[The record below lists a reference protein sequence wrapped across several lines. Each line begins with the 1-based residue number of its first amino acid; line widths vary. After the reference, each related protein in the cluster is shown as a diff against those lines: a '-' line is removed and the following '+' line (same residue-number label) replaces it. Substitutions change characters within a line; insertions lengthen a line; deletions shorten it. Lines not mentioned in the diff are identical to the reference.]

1 MRKKCLSVLLALAIA
16 LTLAPVSALAA
27 DTRSV
32 PNEIT
37 TIKLLA
43 EALEA
48 DEPTG
53 GSDVVTLRTDVTI
66 DKILRINCDATIELS
81 GHTLKITGGYV
92 RIDSGNTVKFTN
104 IGTGTTAG
112 AVVSNHGT
120 AAIIAMRGSTLELGE
135 VRVENT
141 ENGYGIMVNPNPTD
155 AAANT
160 TVTLDKTLIKTEAA
174 GGVYVH
180 GNLQT
185 DDIDKTP
192 VITLLN
198 AKIVSGGAGMYLAG
212 SSNTTVTG
220 NSEITGAT
228 IGIGIKAGKL
238 DIKGNSKIE
247 GNGTYVESP
256 GGNGNGINGDGSA
269 LEVEVHSGYGGN
281 IQVTIEDQ
289 AELISK
295 NGHPIHVFKSEGGS
309 GTKPVFEIN
318 GGTFTG
324 AAGKEAFK
332 ANKDE
337 VTITVQE
344 DGWQVLPQEPQTIEV
359 RENGVEDDDTDVN
372 YEEAYTKAG
381 LTLGARENDGSYT
394 LTIDKDKLER
404 VFNAGRNDP
413 TFKILENKNNPY
425 QLWFGMNYNAP
436 DTIKDQVK
444 SASVKFDNGE
454 FAPITLET
462 KDGKGF
468 YNYIKVYTA
477 NKDDGLNGSVVPSG
491 TSETATIKWL
501 GENGTVLAV
510 TKAVIKIDVTE
521 PEPPKPEEYAI
532 TFNANGGTFD
542 LNGETVTQTT
552 MPTTNQKLS
561 ELPVPVRE
569 GYTFKGWYMEV
580 ADGSEV
586 KIEEEETTFTAS
598 ITVYAHWEEDNPD
611 NPDTENPDGEPET
624 FTVKFDSQ
632 GGSEVPGAP
641 TKKGETVKR
650 PPDPTRDGYTFGGWY
665 KDKECKDENVWD
677 FETDTVTKETTLYAK
692 WTEDTN
698 VTKYKVTFD
707 SLGGSEVEEV
717 TVEKGET
724 VKKPT
729 DPTRDGYTFKGWYKD
744 KGYKELWDFEKDTVT
759 ENVTLYAKWEKNTSS
774 GGDHEDDEEYE
785 IWVRSGIRH
794 GSIYLSRWFAQPGDW
809 VTITVDPDTDYFL
822 DWIEAVGADG
832 WRVYLRGSG
841 DRYTFIMPD
850 CDVTIDAVFA
860 LEDAYS
866 IYHYQYEEPAQAT
879 VYVPTFTPP
888 AQRPTAVFHDLYPTS
903 WAYRPAQ
910 WAYQNGYLSTAY
922 DGTFRLNDPVSNRHM
937 WKIMAQWLNA
947 PVSDDREIENWAVQ
961 IGAARGKGP
970 DAAMTRQ
977 DMVLYLHQCYFLMGG
992 DVSVTGNLASY
1003 LDGRLITMPAAKNAW
1018 LWAVS
1023 KGIVSGTAD
1032 GYLNPNQPLNRGEF
1046 AQMLMLLC
1054 ENMTK

>member
-1 MRKKCLSVLLALAIA
+1 MRKKFLSVLLALAIA

-27 DTRSV
+27 DTTTV
-32 PNEIT
+32 PDVID
-37 TIKLLA
+37 TIEKLA
-43 EALEA
+43 EVLE
-48 DEPTG
+48 TTVSG
-53 GSDVVTLRTDVTI
+53 GDSDVVKLTKDVTI
-66 DKILRINCDATIELS
+66 DKILRINCNATIELS

-104 IGTGTTAG
+104 TGTGTTAG

-120 AAIIAMRGSTLELGE
+120 AAIIAMRGSTLEFDE

-212 SSNTTVTG
+212 SANTTVTG

-295 NGHPIHVFKSEGGS
+295 NGHPVHVFKSAGES
-309 GTKPVFEIN
+309 GTKPIFKIN

-344 DGWQVLPQEPQTIEV
+344 DGWQVLPQEPQTIVV
-359 RENGVEDDDTDVN
+359 REDGVEDDATNVN

-381 LTLGARENDGSYT
+381 LTLGAQENDDSYT

-436 DTIKDQVK
+436 DEIKNQVK
-444 SASVKFDNGE
+444 SASVRFDNGG

-477 NKDDGLNGSVVPSG
+477 NKVDGSDGHVENRG
-491 TSETATIKWL
+491 ETATIKWL
-501 GENGTVLAV
+501 GENNTVLAV
-510 TKAVIKIDVTE
+510 TKAVIKIDVKE
-521 PEPPKPEEYAI
+521 PKPPELEEYTI
-532 TFNANGGTFD
+532 TFDPNGGTFD
-542 LNGETVTQTT
+542 LDGETVTQTT
-552 MPTTNQKLS
+552 MTTTNQKLP
-561 ELPVPVRE
+561 ELPDPPVRA

-580 ADGSEV
+580 ADGSDV
-586 KIEEEETTFTAS
+586 KIEEEETIFTAS
-598 ITVYAHWEEDNPD
+598 TTVYAHWEEDTSNPD
-611 NPDTENPDGEPET
+611 NPDNPDNPEK
-624 FTVKFDSQ
+624 FTVK
-632 GGSEVPGAP
+632 
-641 TKKGETVKR
+641 
-650 PPDPTRDGYTFGGWY
+650 
-665 KDKECKDENVWD
+665 
-677 FETDTVTKETTLYAK
+677 
-692 WTEDTN
+692 
-698 VTKYKVTFD
+698 FD

-744 KGYKELWDFEKDTVT
+744 KDYKEAWDFEKDTVT
-759 ENVTLYAKWEKNTSS
+759 KETILYAKWEKNTSS
-774 GGDHEDDEEYE
+774 GDDHEDDEEYE

-822 DWIEAVGADG
+822 DWIEAVGADD

-860 LEDAYS
+860 LEDAYT
-866 IYHYQYEEPAQAT
+866 IYHYQYEEPAQAA

-888 AQRPTAVFHDLYPTS
+888 AQRPTAVFHDLYPNS